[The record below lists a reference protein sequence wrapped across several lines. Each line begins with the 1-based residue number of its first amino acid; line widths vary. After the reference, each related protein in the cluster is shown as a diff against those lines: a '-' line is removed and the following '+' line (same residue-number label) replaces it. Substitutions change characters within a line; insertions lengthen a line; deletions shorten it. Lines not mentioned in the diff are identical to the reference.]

1 MYSKVYVEITNQCN
15 RDCSFC
21 PGTTRAP
28 GMMTPEAF
36 TEIARKLKG
45 VTDYLYYHLM
55 GEPLTHPALPD
66 MVRTAGEMGFHS
78 VITTNGTLF
87 PDRGQALI
95 DAGVYKVNISVH
107 SFEDGTVENYYSYID
122 GCMEFADRAS
132 RAGVLVV
139 LRLWNQGSD
148 DGRNRHTLERMH
160 RKFPEPWK
168 EGTRGIRIQDR
179 LYLEYGQRFEW
190 PDLQARD
197 QGERLFCYGLRD
209 QFGVLC
215 DGTVVPCC
223 LDHNGDIPLGNLF
236 RQEISEILSSS
247 RAKAMIEGFSCRK
260 AVEELCRKCGY
271 ARRFG

>member
-45 VTDYLYYHLM
+45 VTNYLYYHLM

-66 MVRTAGEMGFHS
+66 MIRTAGAMGFHS

-160 RKFPEPWK
+160 REFPEPWK